1 MNINPKIS
9 MVVGH
14 ECTTMKEY
22 DNYNSHR
29 VCHTP
34 HSTPCLLLLFCFLF
48 LLVLSP
54 HLGYVFFSCN
64 PKWCVL
70 MLAFRKKNVVVMFFL
85 KQNPVQTTL
94 FWQGEEKKAKASFW
108 RALCFAQGERL
119 SHASL
124 KGLRLTSGTAQIAP
138 CHITPTA
145 MFFLKQNPVQS
156 DIVLAR
162 RRKKGQRH
170 AFRGSSTSLKV
181 RT

>member
-70 MLAFRKKNVVVMFFL
+70 MLAFRKKNVV
-85 KQNPVQTTL
+85 
-94 FWQGEEKKAKASFW
+94 
-108 RALCFAQGERL
+108 
-119 SHASL
+119 
-124 KGLRLTSGTAQIAP
+124 
-138 CHITPTA
+138 A
-145 MFFLKQNPVQS
+145 MFFLKQNLVQTT
-156 DIVLAR
+156 LFCPGEE
-162 RRKKGQRH
+162 KKGKGKLLESLVLRSRWAPKPCLFKGVAPDLRH
-170 AFRGSSTSLKV
+170 STNSPLPHHPDCNV
-181 RT
+181 FS

>member
-34 HSTPCLLLLFCFLF
+34 HSSPCLLLLFCFLF

-94 FWQGEEKKAKASFW
+94 FWPGEEKKDRGTPLEGLVLHSRCAPKP
-108 RALCFAQGERL
+108 RL
-119 SHASL
+119 F
-124 KGLRLTSGTAQIAP
+124 KGVAPNLRHSANSPVP
-138 CHITPTA
+138 CH
-145 MFFLKQNPVQS
+145 
-156 DIVLAR
+156 LAPR
-162 RRKKGQRH
+162 C
-170 AFRGSSTSLKV
+170 T
-181 RT
+181 